1 MSISEIQRALKQAG
15 FDPGLIDGAWGRKSI
30 AACKAFQASRGL
42 VADGIPGR
50 LTLALLLPDGL
61 AAAAA
66 IGAMP
71 IWYREAQRALGIKEA
86 PGAAN
91 NSVIIDWAKG
101 LGGWVAS
108 YFGAD
113 SIPWCGLF
121 VGHVVATTLP
131 AEALPS
137 NPLGAKNWSTFGK
150 KLTTPA
156 IGAVLVFTRSGGGH
170 VGFYAGEDA
179 EAYHVLGGNQSD
191 AVTIARVA
199 KSRCI
204 AIRWPS
210 IAPAPVGGR
219 VIRALSSTLSVNE
232 A

>member
-1 MSISEIQRALKQAG
+1 MSIAEIQRALQQAG
-15 FDPGLIDGAWGRKSI
+15 FDPGPIDGAWGRKSI
-30 AACKAFQASRGL
+30 AACKAFQAARGL
-42 VADGIPGR
+42 KADGIPGAI
-50 LTLALLLPDGL
+50 TLRALSSAPIS
-61 AAAAA
+61 AALSANT
-66 IGAMP
+66 P

-86 PGAAN
+86 AGTAN
-91 NSVIIDWAKG
+91 NAVILGWAKA
-101 LGGWVAS
+101 LGGWIAS
-108 YFGAD
+108 YFTAD
-113 SIPWCGLF
+113 SIAWCGLF
-121 VGHVVATTLP
+121 VGHIVATTLP

-137 NPLGAKNWSTFGK
+137 NPLGAKNWASFGK

-156 IGAVLVFTRSGGGH
+156 IGAILVFTRSGGGH

-210 IAPAPVGGR
+210 TGPAPIGGR
-219 VIRALSSTLSVNE
+219 VTRALTSTLSVNE

>member
-1 MSISEIQRALKQAG
+1 MSITDIQRALKQAG
-15 FDPGLIDGAWGRKSI
+15 FDPGFLDGAWGRKSI
-30 AACKAFQASRGL
+30 AACKRFQAANGL
-42 VADGIPGR
+42 ATDGIPGPK
-50 LTLALLLPDGL
+50 TLAKLFSSTVSG
-61 AAAAA
+61 A
-66 IGAMP
+66 IGAATP
-71 IWYREAQRALGIKEA
+71 IWYREAKRAIGTREA

-91 NSVIIDWAKG
+91 NAVILGWAKK

-108 YFGAD
+108 YFKAD

-121 VGHVVATTLP
+121 VGHIVATTLP
-131 AEALPS
+131 AETLPT
-137 NPLGAKNWSTFGK
+137 NPLGAKNWSSFGK
-150 KLTTPA
+150 KLVTPA

-191 AVTIARVA
+191 AVTIARIA

-210 IAPAPVGGR
+210 TAPAPIGGR
-219 VIRALSSTLSVNE
+219 VTRALSSTLSVNE